1 MNMQTKT
8 TKIREILTT
17 MVVVVALLVGAAG
30 VGPLVSEAASASQK
44 VDPVRN
50 SEGSQRKISNGVDV
64 LIGFNQTP
72 GASEQALVRAFG
84 GEISHSYHL
93 VPAIA
98 ASVPTGALNG
108 LRNHPL
114 ITVVEPDGLFYA
126 IDAELDNTW
135 GVKHIGAGD
144 VHTNGNTGTG
154 IKVAVIDSGIDYTHP
169 ELAAN
174 YVGGYDFVNN
184 DSDPMDDHG
193 HGTHVS
199 GTVAAVKNGAGVVGA
214 APDAS
219 LYGLK
224 VLGADG
230 SGSFSS
236 VISALQW
243 ATDNGIKITN
253 NSYGS
258 SGNPGTLVE
267 EAFNNSATAG
277 ILHIAAA
284 GNSGNCWGK
293 GNNVGYPARYAS
305 VVAVAA
311 TNQSDVRPCFSST
324 GPAVELSAPGVSIN
338 STKLGGGYVEF
349 NGTSMASPH
358 VAGAA
363 ALVIAAGIS
372 DTNGDGRINDEVR
385 QVLNDT
391 AEDLGDTG
399 RDNKYGWGL
408 VSAAAAV
415 AAVGPTE
422 PAVKVAV
429 STDKSNYINGEDM
442 TAVLAAAVT
451 DENGDVI
458 SGLDASSFATTL
470 NGVAVAVTFSETATL
485 GTYTGSLDISS
496 LADGS
501 YTVETIATDT
511 RGVSGNGSATFTV
524 GPAPTEATIASV
536 NSINYATSGG
546 KNNDKHLSVTA
557 VVVDNLGSPVI
568 SASVS
573 ITLSHDSGKSWNGTG
588 TTGTDGAVTFALK
601 NAPSG
606 CYETT
611 VTNVVAE
618 GLTWDGLTPT
628 NGICK

>member
-1 MNMQTKT
+1 MQIKT
-8 TKIREILTT
+8 MKIREILTT
-17 MVVVVALLVGAAG
+17 MVVVVALLVGAVG
-30 VGPLVSEAASASQK
+30 VGPLASETANASQK
-44 VDPVRN
+44 
-50 SEGSQRKISNGVDV
+50 VDV

-144 VHTNGNTGTG
+144 VHTNGNTGAG

-184 DSDPMDDHG
+184 DIDPMDDNG

-199 GTVAAVKNGAGVVGA
+199 GTVAAVKKSAGVVGA

-277 ILHIAAA
+277 ILHVAAA
-284 GNSGNCWGK
+284 GNSGNCGGK

-324 GPAVELSAPGVSIN
+324 GPDVELSAPGVSIK
-338 STKLGGGYVEF
+338 STIPGGGYDTWS
-349 NGTSMASPH
+349 GTSMASPH
-358 VAGAA
+358 VAGTA
-363 ALVIAAGIS
+363 ALVMAAGETS
-372 DTNGDGRINDEVR
+372 ASSVR
-385 QVLNDT
+385 QILRDT
-391 AEDLGDTG
+391 AKNLS
-399 RDNKYGWGL
+399 NSNHYGYGL
-408 VSAAAAV
+408 VQALAAV
-415 AAVGPTE
+415 AAVGPVSPPA

-451 DENGDVI
+451 DENGAAV
-458 SGLDASSFATTL
+458 SGLGASAFATTL
-470 NGVAVAVTFSETATL
+470 NSVVVAVTFTETATL

-501 YTVETIATDT
+501 YTVETIVTDT
-511 RGVSGNGSATFTV
+511 RGVSGSGSATFTV

-536 NSINYATSGG
+536 NSISYATSGG
-546 KNNDKHLSVTA
+546 KNSDKHLSVTA
-557 VVVDNLGSPVI
+557 AVVDNLGSPVM

-573 ITLSHDSGKSWNGTG
+573 ITLSHDSGTSWNGTG
-588 TTGTDGAVTFALK
+588 TTGTNGTITFTLK

-606 CYETT
+606 CYKTA